1 MPSYTI
7 PPPDPESPTLKKEP
21 DVGPPVISLT
31 EPLIIKVKP
40 ASQYRGPPDLPNT
53 YPMTKSKRG
62 LCLIIDNEKF
72 ENDVLP
78 FREGS
83 HIDANNLDILFTE
96 LGFDV
101 TLRRNLVYN
110 DMMVT
115 LSNFAKR
122 PEHLDAEMYCTFFPL
137 YFSVLY
143 WHFFS
148 LFHFF
153 SGASSFC

>member
-1 MPSYTI
+1 
-7 PPPDPESPTLKKEP
+7 
-21 DVGPPVISLT
+21 
-31 EPLIIKVKP
+31 
-40 ASQYRGPPDLPNT
+40 
-53 YPMTKSKRG
+53 MTKSKRG

-122 PEHLDAEMYCTFFPL
+122 PEHLDAEMYFTFFTFL
-137 YFSVLY
+137 
-143 WHFFS
+143 FFV
-148 LFHFF
+148 F
-153 SGASSFC
+153 